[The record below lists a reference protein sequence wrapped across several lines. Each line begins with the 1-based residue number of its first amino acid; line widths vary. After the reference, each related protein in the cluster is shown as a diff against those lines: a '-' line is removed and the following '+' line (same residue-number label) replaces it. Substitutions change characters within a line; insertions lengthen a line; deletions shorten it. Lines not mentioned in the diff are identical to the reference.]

1 MLTCD
6 SFGWEYLL
14 RSFSVLLI
22 DTILTCWWWSSEN
35 KWSPS
40 RCPMA
45 WINESR
51 FCLEFDW
58 DVQTEILAGALGNL
72 GTLGVP
78 LETFCTLGTMQ
89 TSGVNLK

>member
-1 MLTCD
+1 
-6 SFGWEYLL
+6 
-14 RSFSVLLI
+14 
-22 DTILTCWWWSSEN
+22 
-35 KWSPS
+35 
-40 RCPMA
+40 MA

-58 DVQTEILAGALGNL
+58 EEVQTEMLAGALGKL